1 MTEFSHKTYSE
12 LLQFIRS
19 LGRSIVSF
27 RDVPPEGPYVIL
39 RHDVDFSLQYAV
51 EMAHLDRE
59 NGATA
64 TFFILLTAPYYNPLS
79 EQGICAIREISAMG
93 HECGL
98 HYDCTG
104 FELLSPEQRIRRI
117 EALACTL
124 ADLSGMPIRA
134 IAQHKPARSPIRQEF
149 PGFVDAYSAKFIND
163 IAYISDS
170 RMMFRVPDVRDFFRK
185 HPKSQAL
192 IHPIWWRP
200 SPLTRAEVFKALKSD
215 MTASDAE
222 LLRIEEESIAQF
234 LATHATS
241 SP

>member
-1 MTEFSHKTYSE
+1 MTEFSHQTYSE
-12 LLQFIRS
+12 LLQFIRG
-19 LGRSIVSF
+19 LGRPIVSF

-51 EMAHLDRE
+51 EMAHLDQE
-59 NGATA
+59 NRATS

-79 EQGICAIREISAMG
+79 EEGVRAIRDISAMG

-117 EALACTL
+117 ETLACTL
-124 ADLSGMPIRA
+124 ADLSGVPVRA
-134 IAQHKPARSPIRQEF
+134 IAQHKPAKSPIRQEF
-149 PGFVDAYSAKFIND
+149 PAFVDAYSARFIKD

-170 RMMFRVPDVRDFFRK
+170 RMMFRVPDVRDFFRE

-192 IHPIWWRP
+192 IHPVWWR
-200 SPLTRAEVFKALKSD
+200 STPLKRAEVFDTLRTD
-215 MTASDAE
+215 MTAGSAE
-222 LLRIEEESIAQF
+222 LLRGEEESIARF
-234 LATHATS
+234 LAARTRS
-241 SP
+241 